1 MVITTEVIIMKFYNR
16 EKELAILK
24 RADSLKSKQAIMTML
39 IGRRRIGKTALA
51 LQPFEEDKKLYFFVS
66 KKNEALL
73 CEEFSE
79 EITQKLGI
87 KIFGEFKKIED
98 IFEYLLELAK
108 KEPFTLII
116 DEFQDFYKIN
126 KSIYSSIQKL
136 WDLYKKE
143 SKIHL
148 VACGSIYSLMKK
160 IYEDNKEPLFG
171 RADFKIDL
179 QPLRVSILKEI
190 LDDYNSYTP
199 KNLFDFYIL
208 TGGVAKYIELFV
220 LYGSFDRDSMIDEIV
235 KSNSLFLDEGKNR
248 LIEEF
253 GKEYGTYF
261 SILSLIASSKTSK
274 SEIESILEKSI
285 SGHLYRLEKDY
296 NIIKSIKPIGSKIN
310 SKMQK
315 YEIVDNFLAFWFR
328 FIYKYQSLI
337 EAEAYER
344 LKEII
349 YRDFNTFAGKF
360 LEKLFVELIKEKGLY
375 TTIGNYWE
383 RGNKNEIDIVAI
395 DEIDKKLLICEVKL
409 SPKRLNRDILVQKS
423 INLVQK
429 FKGYQVSYKLLS
441 LDDIDSFLSK
451 I

>member
-1 MVITTEVIIMKFYNR
+1 MKFYNR

-24 RADSLKSKQAIMTML
+24 RADSLKSRQAIMTML

-51 LQPFEEDKKLYFFVS
+51 LQSFEEDKKLYFFVS

-73 CEEFSE
+73 CEEFTE

-87 KIFGEFKKIED
+87 KIFGEFKKVED

-179 QPLRVSILKEI
+179 QPLRVPILKEI
-190 LDDYNSYTP
+190 LDDYDSYTP

-235 KSNSLFLDEGKNR
+235 KPNSLFLDEGKNR

-349 YRDFNTFAGKF
+349 YRDFDTFAGKF
-360 LEKLFVELIKEKGLY
+360 LEKLFIELIKEKGLY

-383 RGNKNEIDIVAI
+383 RGNRNEIDIVAI
-395 DEIDKKLLICEVKL
+395 DEIDKRLLICEVKL

-429 FKGYQVSYKLLS
+429 FKGYQVTYKLLS